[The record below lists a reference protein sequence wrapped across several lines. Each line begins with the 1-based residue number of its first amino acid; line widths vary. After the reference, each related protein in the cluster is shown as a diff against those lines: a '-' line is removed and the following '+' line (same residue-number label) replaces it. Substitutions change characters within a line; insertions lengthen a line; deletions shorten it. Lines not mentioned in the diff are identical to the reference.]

1 MRDSRKKTGARFLWR
16 GRRAWARRGEGARVA
31 SEKSENRTDARIGHV
46 GDGAVLPEPAQAW
59 LQGASSLDAAA
70 EEAFGR
76 KVPVWVAVVLVVAL
90 LALIAVSYA
99 IGRYAVPVGEL
110 VNGVFVHFANPGLID
125 PANPAYSVEA
135 GRIDRV
141 IFNIRGPRIVLVC
154 LVGAAL
160 ACAGA
165 SYQGMFKNPL
175 VSPDILGSSAGASM
189 GACLAMLLNLPGFYI
204 QVFAFVGGL
213 AAVSLAV
220 LLNRLVKYD
229 PTLGLVLGGILVSSL
244 FSSGTSFIKLVADSQ
259 DQLPTIQFW
268 LMGSFNRVDGDDL
281 MLAVVP
287 LVVGFIILMIMSWRL
302 NVLSFGDDEARAMG
316 VNTRATRL
324 LVIFASTMLASVS
337 VAVAGVIGYV
347 GLVVPHLARAIV
359 GPNYKVLLP
368 ASMFVGAAFLL
379 VIDNIARVAF
389 AVEIPIGILTA
400 IVGVPFFVV
409 IFRNQMR
416 GWK

>member
-1 MRDSRKKTGARFLWR
+1 M
-16 GRRAWARRGEGARVA
+16 A

>member
-1 MRDSRKKTGARFLWR
+1 MN
-16 GRRAWARRGEGARVA
+16 
-31 SEKSENRTDARIGHV
+31 EKHADARIGFV
-46 GDGAVLPEPAQAW
+46 GDVAVLPEPASAPAW
-59 LQGASSLDAAA
+59 PHGTLALDAGAAA

>member
-1 MRDSRKKTGARFLWR
+1 MASGLAYVKNVSVAETG
-16 GRRAWARRGEGARVA
+16 
-31 SEKSENRTDARIGHV
+31 
-46 GDGAVLPEPAQAW
+46 LPGSAC
-59 LQGASSLDAAA
+59 AA
-70 EEAFGR
+70 EEVEAAFGR
-76 KVPVWVAVVLVVAL
+76 KTPAWAAVALVATL
-90 LALIAVSYA
+90 LALVGVSYA
-99 IGRYAVPVGEL
+99 IGRYAVPLNEL
-110 VNGVFVHFANPGLID
+110 VGGLFTHFFEPSLID
-125 PANPAYSVEA
+125 PASDAYSVEA

-141 IFNIRGPRIVLVC
+141 IFSIRGPRILLVC

-189 GACLAMLLNLPGFYI
+189 GACLAMLLNLSGFYI

-268 LMGSFNRVDGDDL
+268 LMGSFNRVDSDDL
-281 MLAVVP
+281 LLAVIP
-287 LVVGFIILMIMSWRL
+287 LVVGFVILMVMSWRL

-316 VNTRATRL
+316 VNTRRTRL

-337 VAVAGVIGYV
+337 VAVAGIIGYV

-368 ASMFVGAAFLL
+368 TSMFVGAAFLL
-379 VIDNIARVAF
+379 VIDNIARVALS
-389 AVEIPIGILTA
+389 VEIPIGILTA